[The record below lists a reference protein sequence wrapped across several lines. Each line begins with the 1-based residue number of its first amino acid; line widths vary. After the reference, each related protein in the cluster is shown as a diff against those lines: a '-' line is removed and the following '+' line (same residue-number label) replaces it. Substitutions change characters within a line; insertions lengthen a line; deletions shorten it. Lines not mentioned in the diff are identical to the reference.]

1 MTIMMAAALL
11 AATMAGDAAAETCL
25 PDGGGFLEARL
36 RGAIDADIAWRGDA
50 LECTGMS
57 RPDGLG
63 MRLRFAGS
71 LDDGRRLALV
81 FAPRQLLE
89 GEDARAVAVNV
100 TVLDES
106 GDRVFGTRGDGRCTL
121 DQVHQRRAPSGDPS
135 GRVWIVTAR
144 GFCTEPA
151 RAVAGDGAV
160 LLLRFD
166 FEGRVKHTDPPPPPP
181 GASTS

>member
-11 AATMAGDAAAETCL
+11 AAMMAGGTAADPCL
-25 PDGGGFLEARL
+25 PDGGGFLDARL
-36 RGAIDADIAWRGDA
+36 RGAIDADIHWRGA
-50 LECTGMS
+50 ELECTGMS

-63 MRLRFAGS
+63 MRLRFAGT

-81 FAPRQLLE
+81 FAPRKLLE

-106 GDRVFGTRGDGRCTL
+106 TDQVFGTRGDGRCTL
-121 DQVHQRRAPSGDPS
+121 DEVHQRQAPEGDTP
-135 GRVWIVTAR
+135 GRVWIVSAR

-151 RAVAGDGAV
+151 RAVVGDGAV
-160 LLLRFD
+160 LVLRFD
-166 FEGRVKHTDPPPPPP
+166 FEGRVVHTDAPQS
-181 GASTS
+181 STVAAP